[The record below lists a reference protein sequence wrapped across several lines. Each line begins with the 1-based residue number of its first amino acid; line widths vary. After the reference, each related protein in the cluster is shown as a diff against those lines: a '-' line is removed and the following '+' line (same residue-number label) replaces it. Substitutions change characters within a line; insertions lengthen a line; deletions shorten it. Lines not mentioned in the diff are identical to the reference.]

1 MATLAIALLALVIA
15 IAGAGYAVVALPRNS
30 VGTPQIKN
38 AAVNSAK
45 VKDKSLLARDFKP
58 GQLPRGAQG
67 DEGPPGP
74 VGATGPTGA
83 QGPAGPEGPAGP
95 QGATGAQGTPG
106 ATGAIGPSWGTMWR
120 HADASLSSCIAADL
134 VSNAVSLTRSSRVL
148 VNAFA
153 QVSAIQPG
161 TAPFGMLKLSVDLV
175 NSGSLAAGLDSGP
188 PVMAPTAVQLMGVNG
203 VLGDGTDAVTL
214 PAGTYQLYF
223 RMEQTSPCTVL
234 MTAKSPTLSVVVVGA
249 TP

>member
-120 HADASLSSCIAADL
+120 GSNRTLAGCNGVDL
-134 VSNAVSLTRSSRVL
+134 VRQTVTLDQTSRL
-148 VNAFA
+148 FATFFA
-153 QVSAIQPG
+153 QVLADPG
-161 TAPFGMLKLSVDLV
+161 TTMDLSIDVVESSNLLASVTAGPTLTAPSGSTTIVSFSGFASASNAPFD
-175 NSGSLAAGLDSGP
+175 
-188 PVMAPTAVQLMGVNG
+188 
-203 VLGDGTDAVTL
+203 L
-214 PAGTYQLYF
+214 PAGLYDVRA
-223 RMEQTSPCTVL
+223 RMVQGAACNTEDIQIT
-234 MTAKSPTLSVVVVGA
+234 SPTLSVVVVGA